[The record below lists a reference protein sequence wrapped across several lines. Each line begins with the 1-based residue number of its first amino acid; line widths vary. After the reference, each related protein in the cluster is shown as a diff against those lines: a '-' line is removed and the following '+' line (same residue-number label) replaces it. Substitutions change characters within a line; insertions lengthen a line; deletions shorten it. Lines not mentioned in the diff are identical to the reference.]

1 MLDNGFAAGLIA
13 HKGAFIEGA
22 HQAVISPEEWAAYVR
37 RRDALRGT
45 APRHRNAV
53 HATAGLAICGLCGAN
68 LVAASTKRDGPAY
81 ILRCGRM
88 QSSGRGA
95 CPGVWIVRAAVEDA
109 VIAWLAPLAAQMTE
123 NAASAPARKPTAGAA
138 MFNERGT
145 LERRR
150 SDLKRRIK
158 RLTDAYEAEALDLA
172 DYQARSTSVRAALKD
187 VENQLEGLQE
197 PDLGTT
203 AFKVTDVLTQW
214 DQFSTSA
221 QRDVL
226 RVLIQRIVVY
236 PRGADDRIHIE
247 ARFGIEEGCARR

>member
-1 MLDNGFAAGLIA
+1 
-13 HKGAFIEGA
+13 
-22 HQAVISPEEWAAYVR
+22 
-37 RRDALRGT
+37 
-45 APRHRNAV
+45 
-53 HATAGLAICGLCGAN
+53 
-68 LVAASTKRDGPAY
+68 
-81 ILRCGRM
+81 
-88 QSSGRGA
+88 
-95 CPGVWIVRAAVEDA
+95 
-109 VIAWLAPLAAQMTE
+109 
-123 NAASAPARKPTAGAA
+123 

-247 ARFGIEEGCARR
+247 ARFGTEEGCARR